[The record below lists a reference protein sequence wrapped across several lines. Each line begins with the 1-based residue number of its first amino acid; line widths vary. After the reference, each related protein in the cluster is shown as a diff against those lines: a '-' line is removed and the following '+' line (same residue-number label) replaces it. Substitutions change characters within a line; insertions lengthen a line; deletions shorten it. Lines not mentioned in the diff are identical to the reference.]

1 MEIHVVLTNLVWQF
15 RLRPLS
21 HLGFDRSAVPEPFS
35 MQKIQEQL
43 VIDIPELLGASK
55 KILDLWNSTPIES
68 TTADASMG
76 EDEDVKYYCEEPWL
90 METIPVTN
98 ASHADTT
105 PASSSGMNLSMES
118 YDGRQ
123 ASGIQATV
131 TGAESLTEDNSVYL
145 EDIPPCL
152 QGATR
157 EEMEMVFLGTG
168 SSQPSK
174 YRNVSAIYVHLF
186 ERGGVMLDCGE
197 GTYAQLKRRYCLT
210 TPVSFTPPFKMKFI
224 G

>member
-1 MEIHVVLTNLVWQF
+1 
-15 RLRPLS
+15 
-21 HLGFDRSAVPEPFS
+21 

-55 KILDLWNSTPIES
+55 KISDLWNGTPIES
-68 TTADASMG
+68 APADSSMDK
-76 EDEDVKYYCEEPWL
+76 DEDMKYYCEEPWL
-90 METIPVTN
+90 METLPVPN
-98 ASHADTT
+98 RT
-105 PASSSGMNLSMES
+105 PAASSSGMES
-118 YDGRQ
+118 LEGRQ
-123 ASGIQATV
+123 ASGTQATV
-131 TGAESLTEDNSVYL
+131 TGAESLAEDNSDL

-152 QGATR
+152 QGVTR

-197 GTYAQLKRRYCLT
+197 GTYAQLKRRYYLPPI
-210 TPVSFTPPFKMKFI
+210 PVSYLSFSKI
-224 G
+224 